1 MQDLEIEVNSLVC
14 KIKNGEP
21 VVIRFTLD
29 RTRQTGFCELIS
41 AYIDQAYCFIE
52 AANKTNNLRSKTKL
66 FSKGAFA
73 MRQAASAKWWQN
85 TLATKDNPS
94 VSRP

>member
-1 MQDLEIEVNSLVC
+1 MQELDIEVHSLVC
-14 KIKNGEP
+14 KIQNGEP

-29 RTRQTGFCELIS
+29 RTRQAELCELIS
-41 AYIDQAYCFIE
+41 TYTDQAYCFIE
-52 AANKTNNLRSKTKL
+52 AAGKTDNLRSKAKL

-85 TLATKDNPS
+85 TLTKKDKS
-94 VSRP
+94 SIKVR